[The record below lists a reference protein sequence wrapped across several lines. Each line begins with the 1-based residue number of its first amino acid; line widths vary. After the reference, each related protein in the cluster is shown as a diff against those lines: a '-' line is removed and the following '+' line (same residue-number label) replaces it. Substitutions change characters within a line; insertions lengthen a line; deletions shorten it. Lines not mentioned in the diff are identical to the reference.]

1 MTGRKISV
9 PGYYFD
15 KKGKLTKRSTYSRK
29 RAASKQARKATKV
42 VRGRR
47 LI

>member
-9 PGYYFD
+9 PGYD
-15 KKGKLTKRSTYSRK
+15 WKKGKLTKRSTYSRK